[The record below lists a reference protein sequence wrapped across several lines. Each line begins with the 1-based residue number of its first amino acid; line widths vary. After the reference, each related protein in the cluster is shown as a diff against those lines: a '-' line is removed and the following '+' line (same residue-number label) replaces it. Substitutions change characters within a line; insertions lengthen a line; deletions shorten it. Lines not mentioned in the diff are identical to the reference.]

1 MRIHPGIGAALFA
14 ALLFGVG
21 VPMAKALLASTSP
34 LLLAGLLYLGAGL
47 GLAGVWWLRHGRAQT
62 AEAALTRR
70 DAPWL
75 IGAVALGGAL
85 APALL
90 MIGLNRTPA
99 ATASLLLNL
108 EGVFTAVL
116 AWVAFRE
123 HVDRRIAAGFFAIA
137 IGGVLLSVTGEQTAD
152 ASWGALAIAG
162 ACLAWGLDNNL
173 TRKIAGA
180 DPIAIAAIKG
190 LVAGGVNFALAI
202 GLGAPLPGLATASAA
217 AVLGFF
223 AYGVSLALFVWAL
236 RALGTARTSAYFG
249 TAPFVGAAA
258 SLFIF
263 GQAPDV
269 IFWSAAALMA
279 IGVWLHLAER
289 HSHTHTHDL
298 LTHGH
303 RHVHDAHHRHTHD
316 FAWDGRE
323 PHTHPHRHEP
333 LTHAHAH
340 YPDLHHRHRH
350 RQRSSD

>member
-1 MRIHPGIGAALFA
+1 MRIHPAIGAALLAA
-14 ALLFGVG
+14 ALFGLG
-21 VPMAKALLASTSP
+21 VPLAKLLLASASP

-47 GLAGVWWLRHGRAQT
+47 GLAAVWYWRRARAQT
-62 AEAALTRR
+62 AEAALARG

-75 IGAVALGGAL
+75 FGAVVLGGAL

-90 MIGLNRTPA
+90 MIGLNRTSA

-108 EGVFTAVL
+108 EGVFTALL
-116 AWVAFRE
+116 AWFAFRE
-123 HVDRRIAAGFFAIA
+123 HVDRRVAAGFAAIA
-137 IGGVLLSVTGEQTAD
+137 AGGVLLSFTGEALHT
-152 ASWGALAIAG
+152 SWGAVAIAG

-190 LVAGGVNFALAI
+190 LVAGGVNLALAFSFGAAWPGVRAA
-202 GLGAPLPGLATASAA
+202 GLA

-258 SLFIF
+258 SVAIF
-263 GQAPDV
+263 GYAADPM
-269 IFWSAAALMA
+269 FWIAAVLMA

-289 HSHTHTHDL
+289 HDHLHTHTALSHA
-298 LTHGH
+298 H

-350 RQRSSD
+350 RRHSSD